1 MLVFERLRL
10 WIARRGSRFCPRLV
24 CLIKL
29 A

>member
-1 MLVFERLRL
+1 MLVLERLRL